1 MVVVGLVVVMNLG
14 NKVHNR
20 VGSGSG
26 RIWVTILQ
34 FCIYKYTLLS
44 FPGFKCQAL
53 LGSCLGS
60 GRVLILSSLG

>member
-14 NKVHNR
+14 NKTHNR

-26 RIWVTILQ
+26 RILVTILHS
-34 FCIYKYTLLS
+34 FDREYIYSLS

-60 GRVLILSSLG
+60 GRV